1 MAQRALIW
9 DLDGTLFDS
18 YKVIVPTARQT
29 FLEFGVDY
37 DPEYIRRFTLGI
49 SLGELFIKTGKEYG
63 CSSEALHK
71 RYLQLQAMRDGEIPP
86 MLHSAEILAAM
97 AQRGV
102 YNLVYTHKGNTA
114 YDVLD
119 RLDFTRYF
127 TEIITGDS
135 GFARKPDPEA
145 IVYLME
151 KYGLEKENTFYVG
164 DRPMDIQCAV
174 NAGIRSILLQPE
186 GNGGSRT
193 GKEDFVI
200 RDLLEI
206 LDIV

>member
-1 MAQRALIW
+1 MTQKALIW

-18 YKVIVPTARQT
+18 YKVIIPNALQT

-37 DPEYIRRFTLGI
+37 DPDYIRRYTLGI
-49 SLGELFIKTGKEYG
+49 SLGDLFIKTGKEYG
-63 CSSEALHK
+63 CSSDALHK
-71 RYLQLQAMRDGEIPP
+71 RYLELQAMRDGEIPP
-86 MLHSAEILAAM
+86 MPHSMEILAAM
-97 AQRGV
+97 AQRGI
-102 YNLVYTHKGNTA
+102 YNLVYTHKGDA
-114 YDVLD
+114 AFDVLD
-119 RLDFTRYF
+119 RLGFTQYF

-145 IVYLME
+145 IFYLME
-151 KYGLEKENTFYVG
+151 KYGLEKEDTFYVG

-186 GNGGSRT
+186 DNGGSRT
-193 GKEDFVI
+193 GKEDFVVK
-200 RDLLEI
+200 DLLEI

>member
-151 KYGLEKENTFYVG
+151 KYGLKKENTFYVG